1 MAFNGTIKK
10 LLRYPYSLL
19 PYKYRLHNSYF
30 VTKNIIKNNL
40 LNKKSIIDNYK
51 LKKLREILQYSY
63 KHCPG
68 YFQLFKEASIEPKD
82 LKKLSDIE
90 FFPYITKELLRDNLK
105 DFTSRDKTLKKK
117 FYVTTSGSTGVPFGF
132 YNTKEE
138 NATEL
143 AFIHNAWEAIGWKL
157 GDSSIVLRG
166 AYIGSKDKLSYF
178 NPSTNELHI
187 SSYYLQAKNYKKL
200 KEIFLKKKILD
211 IQAFPSAAINLSNLI
226 IENNDIRKINF
237 RFFFL
242 GSENFTEWQ
251 EKQIK
256 KAFPDS
262 TILTWYGHTEKCAL
276 AVKYP
281 KNNFYNICDEYGFTE
296 IYANNKNKI
305 KKFFKK
311 EIVSTSYFV
320 KATPFIRYRTSDFA
334 SGELNKDGSINK
346 IYKIDGRKQEFIFT
360 KSKKKIYISS
370 WASILHNDIFDKIK
384 EFQFHQKKYGKVILN
399 IVPKKNFEEQDR
411 SKMYNQ
417 LKKKFENDLDIQII
431 IVSDIGKSLR
441 NKHAFIKNDIITS

>member
-1 MAFNGTIKK
+1 MTFNETIKK

-30 VTKNIIKNNL
+30 VTKKIIKNNL

-63 KHCPG
+63 KYCPG

-82 LKKLSDIE
+82 LKKISDIE

-105 DFTSRDKTLKKK
+105 DFTSRDKALKKK

-166 AYIGSKDKLSYF
+166 SYIGSKDKLSYF

-187 SSYYLQAKNYKKL
+187 SSYCLQKKNYKKL

-281 KNNFYNICDEYGFTE
+281 KNNFYNICNEYGFSE
-296 IYANNKNKI
+296 IYTNNKNKI

-334 SGELNKDGSINK
+334 SGELNKDGSIYK
-346 IYKIDGRKQEFIFT
+346 IYEIEGRKQEFILT
-360 KSKKKIYISS
+360 KTKKKIYVAS
-370 WASILHNDIFDKIK
+370 WASILHDDILDSIE
-384 EFQFHQKKYGKVILN
+384 EFQFFQDKPGKVTMK
-399 IVPKKNFEEQDR
+399 IVPKKN
-411 SKMYNQ
+411 YN
-417 LKKKFENDLDIQII
+417 LVYERYMFNNIKKKFGNDLDLKIEKVLSIKK
-431 IVSDIGKSLR
+431 SDS
-441 NKHAFIKNDIITS
+441 NKHSFIENKIK